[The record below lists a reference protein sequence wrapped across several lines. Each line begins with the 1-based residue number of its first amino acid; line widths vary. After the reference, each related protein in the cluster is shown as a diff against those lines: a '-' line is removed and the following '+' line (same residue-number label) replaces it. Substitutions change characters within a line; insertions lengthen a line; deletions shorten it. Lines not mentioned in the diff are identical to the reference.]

1 MQSDERRMT
10 FIVVP
15 HGRHDL
21 STRSYEISYRRLRVV
36 GVLLLAA
43 VLVWLTMVASWLFV
57 AGQAARVPGLE
68 REIQTLEAE
77 RARVVQL
84 AEALRRLESQYEQVR
99 QMLGAGQAG
108 PNVVPLPPATTEP
121 GD

>member
-1 MQSDERRMT
+1 MT

-15 HGRHDL
+15 HGGRDL

-36 GVLLLAA
+36 GILLLAA
-43 VLVWLTMVASWLFV
+43 VLVWLAMAVSWIFV

-68 REIQTLEAE
+68 REVRVLEAD

-84 AEALRRLESQYEQVR
+84 AEALQRLESQYEQVR
-99 QMLGAGQAG
+99 QMLGAGEAG
-108 PNVVPLPPATTEP
+108 PGDVDLPPVAAEP
-121 GD
+121 GE